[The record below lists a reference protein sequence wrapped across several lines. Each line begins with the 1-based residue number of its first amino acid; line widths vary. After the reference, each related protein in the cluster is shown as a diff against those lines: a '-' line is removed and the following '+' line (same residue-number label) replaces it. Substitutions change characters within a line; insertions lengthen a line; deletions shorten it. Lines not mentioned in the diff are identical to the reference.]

1 MVGAIEETFT
11 AEGAE
16 DAEKTFAKKR
26 LVSGEPFR
34 WRFPE
39 KEEP

>member
-16 DAEKTFAKKR
+16 DAEKTFAKTKISKR
-26 LVSGEPFR
+26 
-34 WRFPE
+34 
-39 KEEP
+39 